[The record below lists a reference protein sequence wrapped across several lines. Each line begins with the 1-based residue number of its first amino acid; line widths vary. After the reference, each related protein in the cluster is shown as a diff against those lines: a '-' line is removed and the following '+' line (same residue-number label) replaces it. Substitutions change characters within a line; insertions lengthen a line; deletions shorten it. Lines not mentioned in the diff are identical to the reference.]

1 MNTVKTDTT
10 PRAWVGCLGC
20 YNSGSLN
27 GEWLEG
33 SAAADLVAAGLA
45 QDITV
50 GDYTAPRCLSC
61 GADEFWVFDHE
72 NYLGLISGEC
82 SPVDA
87 ERYAATVEE
96 IEREGIDLGAAA
108 AFIADRH
115 EWDLDAFQD
124 SYVGQYESLEEYA
137 QELAGELYGKEL
149 EGAAWPFTC
158 IDWEWAAR
166 ELSYDYA
173 ILGDGFIFRQV

>member
-1 MNTVKTDTT
+1 MNTITDTT

-20 YNSGSLN
+20 YNSGSLR
-27 GEWLEG
+27 GKWIDG
-33 SAAADLVAAGLA
+33 CDAADLVAAGLA
-45 QDITV
+45 REITV

-61 GADEFWVFDHE
+61 GGDEFWVFDHE
-72 NYLGLISGEC
+72 NYAGLIRGEC

-87 ERYAATVEE
+87 QGHAATIEE
-96 IEREGIDLGAAA
+96 IQRQGIDLDAAA
-108 AFIADRH
+108 AFIEDRG
-115 EWDLDAFQD
+115 EWDADAFQD

-149 EGAAWPFTC
+149 EDARWPFSC
-158 IDWEWAAR
+158 IDWEHAAR

-173 ILGDGFIFRQV
+173 ILGDGYVFRQI